1 MSGHMKR
8 RLQSSIVLALI
19 CWIGGCAAAPRA
31 FGADPGGQNSAPDR
45 LVIVVESQ
53 YNQDVEVLFVGGA
66 ATSRL
71 GYVASNTVERF
82 SVDRARFPG
91 RGRVQMVVQT
101 LIGGEPWASPP
112 LTIVEGDGLLLRI
125 GSQLSFSQL
134 VSRR

>member
-1 MSGHMKR
+1 MKQG
-8 RLQSSIVLALI
+8 LKGGAALMLTFL
-19 CWIGGCAAAPRA
+19 IGACAAAPRP
-31 FGADPGGQNSAPDR
+31 FGAESGGRNSAPDR

-112 LTIVEGDGLLLRI
+112 LTVVEGEGLLLRI

>member
-1 MSGHMKR
+1 MSGYMKQG
-8 RLQSSIVLALI
+8 LKGGAALMLTFL
-19 CWIGGCAAAPRA
+19 IGACAAAPRPFDA
-31 FGADPGGQNSAPDR
+31 GSGGRNSAPDR

-66 ATSRL
+66 ASSRL

-112 LTIVEGDGLLLRI
+112 LTVVEGEGLLLRI

>member
-1 MSGHMKR
+1 MSGYMKQG
-8 RLQSSIVLALI
+8 LKGGAALMLAF
-19 CWIGGCAAAPRA
+19 WFGACAAAPRP
-31 FGADPGGQNSAPDR
+31 FGAESGGRTSAPDR

-53 YNQDVEVLFVGGA
+53 YNQDVEVLFVGGT

-101 LIGGEPWASPP
+101 LIGGEPWVSPP
-112 LTIVEGDGLLLRI
+112 LTIVEGEGLLLRI